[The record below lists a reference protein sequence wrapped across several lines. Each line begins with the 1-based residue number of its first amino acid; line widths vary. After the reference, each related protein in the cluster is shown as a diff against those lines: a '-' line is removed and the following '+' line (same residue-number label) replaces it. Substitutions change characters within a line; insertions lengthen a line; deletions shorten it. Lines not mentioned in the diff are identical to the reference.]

1 MRAQIKLLKVELEE
15 HAEVENEL
23 AKRSHF
29 CQRVI
34 AKYKTQVQVL
44 KEELE
49 ERQVVGGHSV
59 SGKASTMMAT
69 KGNNQFSK
77 NDLTQF
83 LQRRIMEYE
92 SK

>member
-49 ERQVVGGHSV
+49 ER
-59 SGKASTMMAT
+59 
-69 KGNNQFSK
+69 
-77 NDLTQF
+77 
-83 LQRRIMEYE
+83 
-92 SK
+92 